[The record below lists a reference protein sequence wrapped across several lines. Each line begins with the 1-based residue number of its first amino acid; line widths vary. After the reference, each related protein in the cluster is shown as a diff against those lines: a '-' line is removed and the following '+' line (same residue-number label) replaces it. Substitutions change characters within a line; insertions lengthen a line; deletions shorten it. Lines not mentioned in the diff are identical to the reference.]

1 MADRDDDRNPAR
13 HMVKTDSS
21 EGRALFVRQQELF
34 GIVGKDTDRIDALVD
49 HAIKHA
55 PHPIGIN
62 GPIAVKRCWSDRQ
75 NTGKWILHF
84 DLSVSGHAKR

>member
-1 MADRDDDRNPAR
+1 MSWEKEVEELQRREALAKAMGGEERIQRQHDN
-13 HMVKTDSS
+13 
-21 EGRALFVRQQELF
+21 GRLTVRE
-34 GIVGKDTDRIDALVD
+34 RIDALVD
-49 HAIKHA
+49 HTIEHA

-84 DLSVSGHAKR
+84 DLSVSGHAKT